1 MNRPDPKPSR
11 FQIVV
16 EWISRLLARIGR
28 RWAVVRDG
36 LAVLRPAWVAVVLTL
51 VVVVA
56 LQNGQAVDAFE
67 SAVEK
72 SIFSLQHLGLL
83 AGILVV
89 ATASWY
95 FSRALF
101 YVRYP
106 RITPADSEERFE
118 TLRRWVPRGLGVAS
132 ILALSMT
139 ALQAK
144 RPGLAVAYLVLAAVF
159 LAVLILRRAWL
170 QPKGSKVE
178 LFERMPRTTFLVS
191 LVALAIAALF
201 LASFLAFRVDWPQ
214 GFGPLGI
221 LLFATAMWISFGSML
236 LIYPTYRF
244 TLPSLVLVLIVVAG
258 ASSLVNDNHRV
269 RTLGDR
275 PLADRPFLFT
285 HLKGWLGARAE
296 HWKARG
302 ASDYPV
308 FIVAAEGGGIRAAYW
323 TASVLAN
330 LEREYPGF
338 ACHLF
343 AVSGVSGGSLGG
355 AVFAAAIADRVA
367 AGDYVCDGSE
377 HRRDDAAGERLV
389 AEVKAMLGQDFLA
402 PTLAGLLFPDA
413 TQRFFPFV
421 FLPDRAGYLEGAWE
435 AGWRKASGND
445 RFAEDFLGLWGEP
458 ERAGDGDGA
467 AVGGPSA
474 DLLRYQVPSLFL
486 NGTRVETGGRTVVSN
501 LRSDEQTFVQ
511 LDDLLDF
518 LGEPIPL
525 STAVHMSARFT
536 YVSPA
541 GTLCR
546 QGSVPCEGQRR
557 VVDGGYFE
565 NSGGLTASE
574 LLVALRSYR
583 AGALRPVPIAL
594 LITNSDEA
602 DGSVDYVFPDTL
614 TPAVALLRTR
624 PARGYEA
631 GGALRMLAGE
641 LMSQRFPLGRRSLE
655 ADASFPLGWS
665 LATATR
671 HQIDDKAEE
680 QAKDLGV
687 KYRAWME
694 TRPETLVEPP
704 PAAADSIPE
713 PAGG

>member
-1 MNRPDPKPSR
+1 MNDADPQPRR
-11 FQIVV
+11 FQLFVDR
-16 EWISRLLARIGR
+16 ISRLLARIGR

-89 ATASWY
+89 ASAAWY

-106 RITPADSEERFE
+106 RITPADSEARFE
-118 TLRRWVPRGLGVAS
+118 TLRRWVPRGLGAAS
-132 ILALSMT
+132 IVALSMT
-139 ALQAK
+139 AFQAR
-144 RPGLAVAYLVLAAVF
+144 RPGLGVAYLLLAAVF
-159 LAVLILRRAWL
+159 LAVLIVRRAWL
-170 QPKGSKVE
+170 QPRGSKVE
-178 LFERMPRTTFLVS
+178 LFEKMPRTTFLVS
-191 LVALAIAALF
+191 LAALAVAALF
-201 LASFLAFRVDWPQ
+201 LGSFLTFRVDWPQ

-236 LIYPTYRF
+236 LVYPTYRF

-269 RTLGDR
+269 RTLADR
-275 PLADRPFLFT
+275 PLADRPFLLT
-285 HLKGWLGARAE
+285 HLKGWLAARAE

-302 ASDYPV
+302 GSDYPV

-330 LEREYPGF
+330 LEKQYPGF

-377 HRRDDAAGERLV
+377 HRRDAAAGERLV
-389 AEVKAMLGQDFLA
+389 AEVQATLGQDFLA

-413 TQRFFPFV
+413 TQRFFPV
-421 FLPDRAGYLEGAWE
+421 AFLPDRAAYLEEAWE
-435 AGWRKASGND
+435 AGWRKASGDD
-445 RFAEDFLGLWGEP
+445 RFAEDFLGLWGDP
-458 ERAGDGDGA
+458 ERRRRGRRGRRVD
-467 AVGGPSA
+467 A
-474 DLLRYQVPSLFL
+474 DLRRYQVPSLFL

-501 LRSDEQTFVQ
+501 LRPDDQTFVE

-574 LLVALRSYR
+574 ILVALRSYR

-594 LITNSDEA
+594 LITNSEEA

-614 TPAVALLRTR
+614 TPVVALLRTR

-631 GGALRMLAGE
+631 DGALRHLAGE
-641 LMSQRFPLGRRSLE
+641 LMSQRFPLGGRNRE
-655 ADASFPLGWS
+655 ADAAFPLGWS
-665 LATATR
+665 LATAT
-671 HQIDDKAEE
+671 QGEIEAKAEE
-680 QAKDLGV
+680 QAKDLGG
-687 KYRAWME
+687 KYRAWIE
-694 TRPETLVEPP
+694 TRLETLVEPP
-704 PAAADSIPE
+704 PADADPTAE